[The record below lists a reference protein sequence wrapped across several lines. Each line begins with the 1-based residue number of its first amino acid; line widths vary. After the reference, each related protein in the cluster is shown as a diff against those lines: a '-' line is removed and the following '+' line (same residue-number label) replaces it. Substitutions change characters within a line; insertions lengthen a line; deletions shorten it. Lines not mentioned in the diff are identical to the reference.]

1 MGIFPMNNRTMMIT
15 LLLPLSGVRRTDP
28 FLGVQILP
36 LDAGSPDAFPLLN
49 SSPLVAGD
57 DL

>member
-1 MGIFPMNNRTMMIT
+1 MNNRTMMIT

-49 SSPLVAGD
+49 SSRLIAVAGD
-57 DL
+57 YL